1 MPENR
6 VRDIVPI
13 VEREMILG
21 MKSVIPDVRIAVE
34 TTINRHWDKEGIH
47 FPDAEYDDQGRII
60 LPEVEFVANIPR

>member
-1 MPENR
+1 
-6 VRDIVPI
+6 
-13 VEREMILG
+13 MILG